1 MNRSAP
7 TLRTGLDLAAAL
19 KAIERRYRSEAA
31 LAMDPISIP
40 KTFADPWD
48 QEAAAWVA
56 AHLAYGRVAP
66 MLRAIQTLLAPL
78 GPRPALTLRERSEQ
92 DLKYLLQEQLKSW
105 RWRFHTPD
113 DMIHWLLAWKRL
125 DAESSQGGLA
135 PHLVPEGGQSADACL
150 SALVQRLRQELPAT
164 HGIRFLLPDPLEG
177 AACKRWRLFLRWM
190 ARKAWPDLGLWP
202 AYPPGDLIIP
212 LDTHVARIARHLAL
226 TDRRT
231 QDAAQARQITDAL
244 RHLAPEDPLR
254 FDFAI
259 SHLGILGDCPTTP
272 RAASC
277 ASCPLSPHCVIGRSI
292 PLA

>member
-1 MNRSAP
+1 MSRSTP
-7 TLRTGLDLAAAL
+7 RLPHDVDLAAAL
-19 KAIERRYRSEAA
+19 GAIERRYRSEAA

-40 KTFADPWD
+40 KTFSDPWD
-48 QEAAAWVA
+48 QEVAAWVA
-56 AHLAYGRVAP
+56 AHLAYGRVTP
-66 MLRAIQTLLAPL
+66 MLRAIQKLLGPL
-78 GPRPALTLRERSEQ
+78 GPRPALTLRENSDRELTRRFHQ
-92 DLKYLLQEQLKSW
+92 QIEGWL
-105 RWRFHTPD
+105 WRFHTLD
-113 DMIHWLLAWKRL
+113 DMIHWILAWKHL
-125 DAESSQGGLA
+125 DAESAQRGLA
-135 PHLVPEGGQSADACL
+135 PHLVPENGQTADDRL
-150 SALVQRLRQELPAT
+150 SALVQRLRKELPAT

-190 ARKAWPDLGLWP
+190 VRKAWPDLGLWP

-259 SHLGILGDCPTTP
+259 SHLGILGDCTIAP

-277 ASCPLSPHCVIGRSI
+277 ATCPLAPHCTIGRSI
-292 PLA
+292 PKT